1 MDYNKVED
9 AVLKNAMNYFKEGAV
24 NFFGVDT
31 KITEPADIEIKNV
44 DIKTNYLDYLF
55 HTEQGDYLH
64 FEFQTTNK
72 KDDLKRFLYYDASLY
87 YRDRKK
93 VRTLVVYSADITETE
108 TIIDAGSILYKIEAF
123 YMKNLNGDEKLSIIE
138 DKISKNNHLSDEDI
152 LTIALSPLMNGKLTK
167 SERTIKSIDL
177 ADSILE
183 DKDKM
188 KCLTLL
194 YALFDK
200 FGEDSSKKKFMEVI
214 SMTDIGRM
222 LTEEAEARGIEEGIA
237 KGKTAGKIEG
247 KVEILTKILVKKF
260 NIKPEEYIDKIRNLS
275 DEVIDNIIIDIF
287 DIERIEELEK
297 YFK

>member
-9 AVLKNAMNYFKEGAV
+9 AVLKNAMNYFKESAV
-24 NFFGVDT
+24 NFFGINT
-31 KITEPADIEIKNV
+31 KITEPAEVEIKNV

-93 VRTLVVYSADITETE
+93 IRTLVVYSADITETE
-108 TIIDAGSILYKIEAF
+108 TTINAGSITYTIEAF

-138 DKISKNNHLSDEDI
+138 DKISKNKDLSDEDI
-152 LTIALSPLMNGKLTK
+152 LTIALSPLMSGKLTK

-237 KGKTAGKIEG
+237 EG
-247 KVEILTKILVKKF
+247 KAEILAKILVKKF

-275 DEVIDNIIIDIF
+275 DEVIDNIIEDIF
-287 DIERIEELEK
+287 HIERIEELEK
-297 YFK
+297 YVK